1 MAAESL
7 TRKNGTTSVL
17 SNLNI
22 HLRDIEPIFLAC
34 VRKLKIKGK
43 TDYLIPSENNPKQLE
58 EFTRSSLSALNTKH
72 GTAFIPF
79 LACPD
84 NDAELPYRFNK
95 WRNRRVYRKGP

>member
-58 EFTRSSLSALNTKH
+58 EFMRSSLSALNTKQD
-72 GTAFIPF
+72 
-79 LACPD
+79 C
-84 NDAELPYRFNK
+84 
-95 WRNRRVYRKGP
+95 